1 MIYDPMPEEK
11 EYKEVEPPSLIS
23 VPTVLCPLCQKPMQ
37 IAGREDIEKT
47 SGSLRKSTKKVP
59 HLIYRCEECKTQFH
73 LDLRQR
79 GRGGCFIATAAF
91 ETSMAHEVNV
101 LRSFRDNVLMRE
113 KPGQKFISFYY
124 TVSPPVAK
132 LIEKS
137 RLLKLATRATLAPVI
152 RMAKSLIGF

>member
-1 MIYDPMPEEK
+1 MIYDPMLEK
-11 EYKEVEPPSLIS
+11 NEYKEAEPRSIIS
-23 VPTVLCPLCQKPMQ
+23 APTLLCPGCQKPMQ
-37 IAGREDIEKT
+37 IAGKENIEKT
-47 SGSLRKSTKKVP
+47 SGTLRKSKRMVP
-59 HLIYRCEECKTQFH
+59 HLIYRCENCKTQFH
-73 LDLRQR
+73 LNLEQR
-79 GRGGCFIATAAF
+79 GGGCFIATAAF

-124 TVSPPVAK
+124 TVSPHVAK

-137 RLLKLATRATLAPVI
+137 RLLRLATRATLAPVI

>member
-1 MIYDPMPEEK
+1 MIYDPMPKKK
-11 EYKEVEPPSLIS
+11 EYKEVEPRSLIS
-23 VPTVLCPLCQKPMQ
+23 VPTVLCPGCQKPMQ
-37 IAGREDIEKT
+37 IAGKEDIEKT
-47 SGSLRKSTKKVP
+47 SGSLWRKSTKKVP
-59 HLIYRCEECKTQFH
+59 HLIYRCEKCKTQFH
-73 LDLRQR
+73 LNLKQR
-79 GRGGCFIATAAF
+79 GGGCFIATAAF

-137 RLLKLATRATLAPVI
+137 RLLKLVTRATLTPVI